1 MGRISRNLVWS
12 CVCAAQNPSEEMWVG
27 IRGLSEHTALCASWW
42 RLALPSS
49 KVVQGSCGLL
59 GCNTEIATTT
69 TTKKNPK
76 KSFICKKIYI
86 FAGICSS
93 TQWRWCAKCYPLAL
107 EQVRCKSHASEH
119 EQAGSGRAL
128 ALTKAMHFHTRQLSV
143 VLRMPCGVPK
153 AVASFTVSQTWP

>member
-1 MGRISRNLVWS
+1 MCLCSPKPQRGNVGGHQGAVGAHGSVCILVEIGTAQLQSSPGELW
-12 CVCAAQNPSEEMWVG
+12 AA
-27 IRGLSEHTALCASWW
+27 
-42 RLALPSS
+42 RL
-49 KVVQGSCGLL
+49 QYRD
-59 GCNTEIATTT
+59 CNNNN
-69 TTKKNPK
+69 KKPK
-76 KSFICKKIYI
+76 KSFICKNIYI
-86 FAGICSS
+86 FACICSS

-107 EQVRCKSHASEH
+107 EQVRCKSHVSEH

>member
-27 IRGLSEHTALCASWW
+27 IRGLSEHTALCASRW

-69 TTKKNPK
+69 TKNQR
-76 KSFICKKIYI
+76 SLLFVKIYI
-86 FAGICSS
+86 
-93 TQWRWCAKCYPLAL
+93 YLLAYA
-107 EQVRCKSHASEH
+107 QVH
-119 EQAGSGRAL
+119 SGDGV
-128 ALTKAMHFHTRQLSV
+128 LSV
-143 VLRMPCGVPK
+143 IL
-153 AVASFTVSQTWP
+153 